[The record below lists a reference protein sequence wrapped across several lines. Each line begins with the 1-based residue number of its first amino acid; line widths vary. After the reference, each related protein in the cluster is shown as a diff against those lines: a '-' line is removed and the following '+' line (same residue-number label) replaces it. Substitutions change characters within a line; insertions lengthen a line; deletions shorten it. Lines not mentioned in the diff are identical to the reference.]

1 MQDLPPAPP
10 QIFARQRKLAASR
23 RRINAQG
30 DLFLFDE
37 MAEDM
42 LDRLDFM
49 RVEPKRVLL
58 IGSEGTNLAEQLSGM
73 ASEVVAP
80 DPLTFNEE
88 QPWPV
93 GFDVIASLGRLD
105 RVNDLPGALIHMR
118 NALAPGGI
126 AIASFL
132 GAGSLPRLRAAL
144 LAADGDRPAA
154 RMHPMVD
161 TRAAAQLMQR
171 AGFSR
176 QVVDSQ
182 GIDVRYGSLDRLV
195 ADLRAHGL
203 TNQLSSAPPPLTRES
218 WHRAR
223 QAFSAAGSGG
233 KTTERFEFLTLTG
246 WK

>member
-1 MQDLPPAPP
+1 MAELPPAPP
-10 QIFARQRKLAASR
+10 QIFARARKSAAVQRAS
-23 RRINAQG
+23 AKSG
-30 DLFLFDE
+30 DLFLLEE
-37 MAEDM
+37 MAED
-42 LDRLDFM
+42 LIDRLDFM

-58 IGSEGTNLAEQLSGM
+58 IGGEGTDLAERLSGM

-80 DPLTFNEE
+80 DPLTFDEE
-88 QPWPV
+88 QPWPN
-93 GFDVIASLGRLD
+93 GFDVIASLSRLD

-132 GAGSLPRLRAAL
+132 GAGSLPQLRNAL

-161 TRAAAQLMQR
+161 NRAAAQLMQR

-195 ADLRAHGL
+195 ADLRSHGL
-203 TNQLSSAPPPLTRES
+203 TNQLASAPPSLTRAS
-218 WHRAR
+218 WDRAR
-223 QAFSAAGSGG
+223 QSFTEAGSGG

>member
-1 MQDLPPAPP
+1 MASPPPSPP
-10 QIFARQRKLAASR
+10 QIFDARRKQAVLKRALGT
-23 RRINAQG
+23 G
-30 DLFLFDE
+30 DLFLLDE
-37 MAEDM
+37 MTQDL

-58 IGSEGTNLAEQLSGM
+58 IGADGTDLAERLSGM
-73 ASEVVAP
+73 ASEVVTP
-80 DPLTFNEE
+80 DPLSFDEE
-88 QPWPV
+88 QPWPD
-93 GFDVIASLGRLD
+93 GFDVIASLSRLD
-105 RVNDLPGALIHMR
+105 RVNDLPGALIHVR

-132 GAGSLPRLRAAL
+132 GAGSLPQLRNAL

-154 RMHPMVD
+154 RLHPMVD
-161 TRAAAQLMQR
+161 TRAAALLMQR

-203 TNQLSSAPPPLTRES
+203 TNQLASAPPPLTRAS
-218 WHRAR
+218 WDRAR
-223 QAFSAAGSGG
+223 QSFAEAGLGG